1 MSGRTRLIVTIALA
15 LLVVLIF
22 YMFFIRS
29 RQGELGELR
38 TQVEAEEALT
48 VQLRAT
54 LNRLRALQEQA
65 PKLEAELAEIREL
78 VPQKNQVPN
87 FIFASQE
94 AANESGVELNILT
107 PELPKTPPE
116 GAQLAEIRLQ
126 MAARG
131 GYFAIQDFM
140 RRLIDLDRALR
151 IDIVTMSAA
160 SDAESIDTEVTLNIT
175 ARIFFELPV
184 VEAPSTPPAATDP
197 AGTDP
202 AISPIPTP
210 TPPPAP

>member
-1 MSGRTRLIVTIALA
+1 MSGRNRLIATIVVA
-15 LLVVLIF
+15 LLVLLLF
-22 YMFFIRS
+22 YMFFIRP
-29 RQGELGELR
+29 RKAELAEVR

-65 PKLEAELAEIREL
+65 PQLEAELAEIREL

-94 AANESGVELNILT
+94 AANEAGVELNILS

-126 MAARG
+126 LAARG

-160 SDAESIDTEVTLNIT
+160 ADAESADTIVSLDIT

-184 VEAPSTPPAATDP
+184 VEAPTTVPQPTDP
-197 AGTDP
+197 AGT
-202 AISPIPTP
+202 
-210 TPPPAP
+210 PPPASPPPTPIP

>member
-1 MSGRTRLIVTIALA
+1 MTARTRLIVSIAIAFLV
-15 LLVVLIF
+15 LLVF
-22 YMFFIRS
+22 YFFFIRS
-29 RQGELGELR
+29 RQGELNEVR
-38 TQVEAEEALT
+38 TQVEAEEAQT
-48 VQLRAT
+48 IQLRAT
-54 LNRLRALQEQA
+54 LTRLRALQEQA
-65 PKLEAELAEIREL
+65 PQLEAELAEIREL

-94 AANESGVELNILT
+94 AANEAGVELNVLA

-160 SDAESIDTEVTLNIT
+160 TDEAGGETIVSLDMT

-184 VEAPSTPPAATDP
+184 VEAPTTVPAPTDP
-197 AGTDP
+197 AGTAP
-202 AISPIPTP
+202 PVPPTTPTP
-210 TPPPAP
+210 TPVP

>member
-1 MSGRTRLIVTIALA
+1 MSGRNRFIVTIVAA
-15 LLVVLIF
+15 VLVLLIF

-29 RQGELGELR
+29 RQGELSELR
-38 TQVEAEEALT
+38 SQVETEEATT

-54 LNRLRALQEQA
+54 LDRLQALQEQA
-65 PKLEAELAEIREL
+65 PQLEAELAEIREL

-94 AANESGVELNILT
+94 AANEAGVELSVLT

-116 GAQLAEIRLQ
+116 GAQLAEVRLQ
-126 MAARG
+126 MGARG
-131 GYFAIQDFM
+131 GYFAVQDFM

-151 IDIVTMSAA
+151 IDIVTMSATTA
-160 SDAESIDTEVTLNIT
+160 AEGVETIVSLDIT

-184 VEAPSTPPAATDP
+184 AEAPSTAPALTDP
-197 AGTDP
+197 AGTAP
-202 AISPIPTP
+202 PVSPTP
-210 TPPPAP
+210 TPSL

>member
-1 MSGRTRLIVTIALA
+1 MSGRNRLIATVAAA
-15 LLVVLIF
+15 LLVLLLF
-22 YMFFIRS
+22 YMFFIRP
-29 RQGELGELR
+29 RKAELAEVR

-65 PKLEAELAEIREL
+65 PQLEAELAEIREL
-78 VPQKNQVPN
+78 VPQRNQVPN

-94 AANESGVELNILT
+94 AANEAGVELNILS

-126 MAARG
+126 LAARG

-160 SDAESIDTEVTLNIT
+160 ADAQSTDTIVSLDIT

-184 VEAPSTPPAATDP
+184 VEAPTTVPQPTDP
-197 AGTDP
+197 AGTP
-202 AISPIPTP
+202 PPTSPPPTPIP
-210 TPPPAP
+210 

>member
-1 MSGRTRLIVTIALA
+1 MTPRNRFIVTVALA
-15 LLVVLIF
+15 LVVLLVF
-22 YMFFIRS
+22 YVFFIRS
-29 RQGELGELR
+29 RQGELAELR
-38 TQVEAEEALT
+38 TQVEAEEAQT
-48 VQLRAT
+48 IQLRAT

-65 PKLEAELAEIREL
+65 PQLEAELAEIREL

-94 AANESGVELNILT
+94 AANEAGVELTVLS

-116 GAQLAEIRLQ
+116 GAQLAEVRLQ
-126 MAARG
+126 MAASG

-151 IDIVTMSAA
+151 IDIVTMTAA
-160 SDAESIDTEVTLNIT
+160 TATDTTETIVSLDIT

-184 VEAPSTPPAATDP
+184 VEAPTTDPAVTDP
-197 AGTDP
+197 AGTEP
-202 AISPIPTP
+202 AVTPTP
-210 TPPPAP
+210 TP

>member
-1 MSGRTRLIVTIALA
+1 MSGRNRLIATIAVA
-15 LLVVLIF
+15 LLVLLLF
-22 YMFFIRS
+22 YMFFIRP
-29 RQGELGELR
+29 RKAELAEVR

-65 PKLEAELAEIREL
+65 PQLEAELAEIREL

-94 AANESGVELNILT
+94 AANEAGVDLNVLA

-126 MAARG
+126 LAARG

-160 SDAESIDTEVTLNIT
+160 ADAESTDTVVSLDIT

-184 VEAPSTPPAATDP
+184 VEAPTTVPQPTDP
-197 AGTDP
+197 AGTP
-202 AISPIPTP
+202 PPTSPPPTPIP
-210 TPPPAP
+210 

>member
-1 MSGRTRLIVTIALA
+1 MSGRSRLIGTVAIAVLV
-15 LLVVLIF
+15 LLVF
-22 YMFFIRS
+22 YFFFIRS
-29 RQGELGELR
+29 RQGELNEVQ
-38 TQVEAEEALT
+38 TQVEAEEAQT

-54 LNRLRALQEQA
+54 LDRLRALQEQA
-65 PKLEAELAEIREL
+65 PRLEAELAEIREL
-78 VPQKNQVPN
+78 VPQRNQVPN

-94 AANESGVELNILT
+94 AANEAGVELNILS

-126 MAARG
+126 LAARG

-160 SDAESIDTEVTLNIT
+160 ADAESTDTVVSLDIT

-184 VEAPSTPPAATDP
+184 VEAPATAPAPTDP
-197 AGTDP
+197 AGAPPPTSLP
-202 AISPIPTP
+202 PTP
-210 TPPPAP
+210 TP

>member
-1 MSGRTRLIVTIALA
+1 MRGRTRLIATIALA
-15 LLVVLIF
+15 LLVLLIF

-38 TQVEAEEALT
+38 TQVEAEEAKT

-65 PKLEAELAEIREL
+65 PQLEAELAEIREL

-87 FIFASQE
+87 FIFAAQE
-94 AANESGVELNILT
+94 AANEAGVELNILT

-126 MAARG
+126 IGARG
-131 GYFAIQDFM
+131 GYFAVQDFM

-160 SDAESIDTEVTLNIT
+160 AEPNSTDTVVSLNIT
-175 ARIFFELPV
+175 ARIFFELPLA
-184 VEAPSTPPAATDP
+184 EAPTTAPAPTDP
-197 AGTDP
+197 AGV
-202 AISPIPTP
+202 APTV
-210 TPPPAP
+210 TPPPSPTP

>member
-1 MSGRTRLIVTIALA
+1 MTGRNRLIATIAVA
-15 LLVVLIF
+15 LLILLVF

-38 TQVEAEEALT
+38 AQVEAEET
-48 VQLRAT
+48 TTIQLRAT

-65 PKLEAELAEIREL
+65 PQLEAELAEIREL
-78 VPQKNQVPN
+78 VPQKNQLPN

-94 AANESGVELNILT
+94 AANEAGVELNVLA

-151 IDIVTMSAA
+151 IDIVNMTAA
-160 SDAESIDTEVTLNIT
+160 AGEVPADTVVSLDIT

-184 VEAPSTPPAATDP
+184 VEAPTTAPEATDP
-197 AGTDP
+197 AGTP
-202 AISPIPTP
+202 PPVPPSPTP
-210 TPPPAP
+210 

>member
-1 MSGRTRLIVTIALA
+1 MSPRNRFIATIALA
-15 LLVVLIF
+15 LVVLLVF
-22 YMFFIRS
+22 YFFFVRA
-29 RQGELGELR
+29 RQGELDELR
-38 TQVEAEEALT
+38 VQVENEEATT

-54 LNRLRALQEQA
+54 LDRLRALQEQA
-65 PKLEAELAEIREL
+65 PQLEAELTEIREL

-94 AANESGVELNILT
+94 AANEAGVELTILS

-116 GAQLAEIRLQ
+116 GAQLAEVRLQ
-126 MAARG
+126 MAANG

-151 IDIVTMSAA
+151 IDILTMTAA
-160 SDAESIDTEVTLNIT
+160 PGTESTETEVSLNIT

-184 VEAPSTPPAATDP
+184 VEAPSTDPAVTDP

-202 AISPIPTP
+202 ALSPTP
-210 TPPPAP
+210 TPTL

>member
-1 MSGRTRLIVTIALA
+1 MSGRTRLLVTIAAALA
-15 LLVVLIF
+15 VVVVF
-22 YMFFIRS
+22 YMFFVRS

-38 TQVEAEEALT
+38 AQVEAEEAKT

-54 LNRLRALQEQA
+54 LTRLRALQAQA

-78 VPQKNQVPN
+78 VPEKNQVPN

-94 AANESGVELNILT
+94 AANEAGVELNVLT

-140 RRLIDLDRALR
+140 RRLVDLDRALR
-151 IDIVTMSAA
+151 IDIVTMS
-160 SDAESIDTEVTLNIT
+160 SDIGAVSTDTIVSLDIT
-175 ARIFFELPV
+175 ARIFFELPA
-184 VEAPSTPPAATDP
+184 VEAPTTTPETTDP
-197 AGTDP
+197 AG
-202 AISPIPTP
+202 S
-210 TPPPAP
+210 TPPPPTETATP

>member
-1 MSGRTRLIVTIALA
+1 MSGRTRLIATIAVA
-15 LLVVLIF
+15 LLVVLVF
-22 YMFFIRS
+22 YVFFIRS
-29 RQGELGELR
+29 RQGELNEVR
-38 TQVEAEEALT
+38 EQVEAEEALT
-48 VQLRAT
+48 VQLRTT

-65 PKLEAELAEIREL
+65 PQLEAELAEIREL
-78 VPQKNQVPN
+78 VPQRNQVPN

-94 AANESGVELNILT
+94 AANEAGVELNVLT

-126 MAARG
+126 LAARG

-160 SDAESIDTEVTLNIT
+160 AEEGADTIVSLNIT

-184 VEAPSTPPAATDP
+184 VEAPTTVPQPTDP
-197 AGTDP
+197 AGTAP
-202 AISPIPTP
+202 PPSPSPTPIP
-210 TPPPAP
+210 

>member
-1 MSGRTRLIVTIALA
+1 MRGRSRLIATIAIAVLV
-15 LLVVLIF
+15 LLVF
-22 YMFFIRS
+22 YMFFVRS

-38 TQVEAEEALT
+38 TEVEAEEAMT

-65 PKLEAELAEIREL
+65 PQLEAELAEIREL

-87 FIFASQE
+87 FIFATQE
-94 AANESGVELNILT
+94 AANEAGVELNVLT

-116 GAQLAEIRLQ
+116 GAQLAEIRIQ
-126 MAARG
+126 MGARG
-131 GYFAIQDFM
+131 GYFAVQDFM

-151 IDIVTMSAA
+151 IDIVQMSAEP
-160 SDAESIDTEVTLNIT
+160 DANGIDTLVSLNIT

-184 VEAPSTPPAATDP
+184 AEAPTTAPAPTDP
-197 AGTDP
+197 AGSP
-202 AISPIPTP
+202 ATVPPSPTP
-210 TPPPAP
+210 

>member
-1 MSGRTRLIVTIALA
+1 MTGRNRLIATIAVA
-15 LLVVLIF
+15 LLVLLVF

-38 TQVEAEEALT
+38 AQVETEET
-48 VQLRAT
+48 TTIQLRAT
-54 LNRLRALQEQA
+54 LNRLRSLQEQA
-65 PKLEAELAEIREL
+65 PQLEAELAEIREL
-78 VPQKNQVPN
+78 VPQKNQLPN

-94 AANESGVELNILT
+94 AANEAGVELNVLT

-151 IDIVTMSAA
+151 IDIVNMTAVA
-160 SDAESIDTEVTLNIT
+160 GEVPADTVVSLDIT

-184 VEAPSTPPAATDP
+184 VEAPTTTPEATDP
-197 AGTDP
+197 AGTP
-202 AISPIPTP
+202 PPVPPSPTP
-210 TPPPAP
+210 